1 MPELDT
7 LRTRVRVGQTRSR
20 TRASV
25 SWTVFLCVLLLRR
38 WRGSLHRATWAIPRE
53 QLRIHSALVGV
64 ATLLAV
70 GALFVAGSV
79 GAVVVGIFCLGGL
92 WLFPLPALRQ
102 LERLKEGTSYE
113 APVPWRDRLARWRSP
128 LWRLRFWR
136 RPSVRLRR
144 S

>member
-7 LRTRVRVGQTRSR
+7 LRSRVFVGQARSR

-25 SWTVFLCVLLLRR
+25 SWAVFLCVLLLRR
-38 WRGSLHRATWAIPRE
+38 WRGSLHRATWSISRE

-70 GALFVAGSV
+70 GAMLVAGSV
-79 GAVVVGIFCLGGL
+79 AAVIVGIFSLGGL

-102 LERLKEGTSYE
+102 LEKLKEGTAFE
-113 APVPWRDRLARWRSP
+113 APVSWRDRWARRRSAQR
-128 LWRLRFWR
+128 RLRFSR

>member
-7 LRTRVRVGQTRSR
+7 LRSRVHVGQTRSR
-20 TRASV
+20 ARARV
-25 SWTVFLCVLLLRR
+25 SWAVFLGWLLLRR
-38 WRGSLHRATWAIPRE
+38 WRASLHRATWAISPE

-70 GALFVAGSV
+70 GALLVAGAV
-79 GAVVVGIFCLGGL
+79 AAVVVGVFSLGGL

-102 LERLKEGTSYE
+102 LEKLREGTSCE
-113 APVPWRDRLARWRSP
+113 APISWRDRLARRRSP
-128 LWRLRFWR
+128 QWRLRFWR

>member
-1 MPELDT
+1 
-7 LRTRVRVGQTRSR
+7 
-20 TRASV
+20 
-25 SWTVFLCVLLLRR
+25 
-38 WRGSLHRATWAIPRE
+38 
-53 QLRIHSALVGV
+53 VGV

-79 GAVVVGIFCLGGL
+79 AAVLVGIFCLGGL

-102 LERLKEGTSYE
+102 LEMLKEGTSYE
-113 APVPWRDRLARWRSP
+113 APVSWRDRMARRGWAQ
-128 LWRLRFWR
+128 WRLRFWR